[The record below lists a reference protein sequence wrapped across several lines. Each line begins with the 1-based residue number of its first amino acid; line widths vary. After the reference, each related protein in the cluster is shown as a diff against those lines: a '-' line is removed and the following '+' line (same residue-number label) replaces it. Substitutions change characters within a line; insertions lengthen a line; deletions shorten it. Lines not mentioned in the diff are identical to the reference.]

1 MARIGIG
8 VPTYGA
14 FPLEH
19 WEFLRSLAAV
29 ADAAGVATLWLPDH
43 LTLPEEDVRANG
55 GETRVDEPFDPWVVL
70 SMLAACT
77 SRVRLGTEVTPLPLR
92 HPVLLAQTVASLDAL
107 SGGRVV
113 LGLGGG
119 WYQDE
124 FDEAGIPFR
133 QHRERLRQ
141 TEEGAR
147 LVRSLLEGEVVFEQG
162 EFYDVSGACVRPGR
176 LEGTVPIWFGGR
188 SNTVLRL
195 VAGVGDGWIAAT
207 NASPTEVARGRT
219 RLDELLHEAG
229 RDPAEVEIAV
239 PLVARVAATTEQA
252 RADVEAYIER
262 GAFEGPVKSFLA
274 EATRRYG
281 IWGSPETCRS
291 RLEPY
296 LTLGVDEII
305 LDVRPPD
312 HALDSTE
319 RICGELLPLVAEEVP
334 T

>member
-1 MARIGIG
+1 VTRIGIG
-8 VPTYGA
+8 VPTYGT

-19 WEFLRSLAAV
+19 WDFLRSLAEV

-55 GETRVDEPFDPWVVL
+55 GETRIDEPFDPWVVL

-113 LGLGGG
+113 LGLGAG
-119 WYQDE
+119 WYEDE
-124 FDEAGIPFR
+124 FEEAGIPFR
-133 QHRERLRQ
+133 PHAERLRQ

-147 LVRSLLEGEVVFEQG
+147 LMRSLLDGEIVSEQG

-176 LEGTVPIWFGGR
+176 ANGTVPIWFGGR
-188 SNTVLRL
+188 SGSVLRL
-195 VAGVGDGWIAAT
+195 VAEVGDGWITAT
-207 NASPTEVARGRT
+207 NASPDEVARSRA
-219 RLDELLHEAG
+219 RLDELLREAG
-229 RDPAEVEIAV
+229 REPGEVEIAV
-239 PLVARVAATTEQA
+239 PLVARVAETTEQA

-274 EATRRYG
+274 EATLQYG
-281 IWGSPETCRS
+281 IWGSPEDCRR

-296 LTLGVDEII
+296 LALGVEEVI

-319 RICGELLPLVAEEVP
+319 RIGRELL
-334 T
+334 